1 MSGSVVHVVVDGP
14 EGTVPVH
21 ELERV
26 WYRKGSRSW
35 RGLAH
40 RGALG
45 LLMLS
50 PLGAAAIALAI
61 ALLIDVS
68 AVNRIAI
75 VLAAALLGLL
85 AAPLMDLILE
95 YFDRSYAKGAHQY
108 QIWAT
113 WRGAP
118 VLLLDTDDALRFGRT
133 YRAIERAIER
143 RR

>member
-1 MSGSVVHVVVDGP
+1 VVIDGQ

-35 RGLAH
+35 RGLAN

-45 LLMLS
+45 ILMLS
-50 PLGAAAIALAI
+50 PLVAAVIALAI
-61 ALLIDVS
+61 ALLIDTS
-68 AVNRIAI
+68 IVNRIAI
-75 VLAAALLGLL
+75 VLAAALLGLA
-85 AAPLMDLILE
+85 AAPLTDLILE
-95 YFDRSYAKGAHQY
+95 YFDRSYARGAHRY

-118 VLLLDTDDALRFGRT
+118 VLLLDTDDALRFGRM
-133 YRAIERAIER
+133 YRAIERAMER
-143 RR
+143 QG

>member
-1 MSGSVVHVVVDGP
+1 VRVHSP
-14 EGTVPVH
+14 QGTVPVR

-50 PLGAAAIALAI
+50 PLVAAAIALAV
-61 ALLIDVS
+61 ALLVDAS
-68 AVNRIAI
+68 AINRFAI
-75 VLAAALLGLL
+75 VLGAALLGLA

-95 YFDRSYAKGAHQY
+95 YFDRSYAKGAHRY
-108 QIWAT
+108 QIWGT

-118 VLLLDTDDALRFGRT
+118 VLLLETDDALRFGQT
-133 YRAIERAIER
+133 YRALEREMER
-143 RR
+143 RAG